1 MEHETAQQK
10 CRQAID
16 INKDFLKMTW
26 LAKDILAAIDKW
38 DHMKLK
44 TSAQQ
49 RQKL

>member
-1 MEHETAQQK
+1 MELETARQK

-16 INKDFLKMTW
+16 IDKDFLKTTR
-26 LAKDILAAIDKW
+26 LAKDILAGIDKW

-44 TSAQQ
+44 TSVQQ